1 MNIQIRE
8 YKNEDKE
15 SCMQAFKSGVPK
27 FFTENEITL
36 FDIFLEDFS
45 EEIIDEKY
53 NEKTFYYSVL
63 YFDENISLKNNEQI
77 IGCGGFAFSG
87 EKNEVKFVWGL
98 LHSDFHK
105 KGFGKM
111 LLDFRLKE
119 IEKLYPKAN
128 ILLDT
133 TQHSFTFFEKY
144 GFVTTKITNDGYE
157 VGMHRYD
164 MIKKVV

>member
-1 MNIQIRE
+1 MKIEIRE

-15 SCMQAFKSGVPK
+15 SCMLAFKSGVPK
-27 FFTENEITL
+27 FFTKEEVIL

-45 EEIIDEKY
+45 AEIIDEKY
-53 NEKTFYYSVL
+53 NEKTFYYSVH
-63 YFDENISLKNNEQI
+63 YFNDFSDEKNAEKI
-77 IGCGGFAFSG
+77 IGCGGFAFSE

-105 KGFGKM
+105 KGFGEK
-111 LLDFRLKE
+111 LLQFRLEE
-119 IEKLYPKAN
+119 IKKLYPKAN

-164 MIKKVV
+164 MVKK